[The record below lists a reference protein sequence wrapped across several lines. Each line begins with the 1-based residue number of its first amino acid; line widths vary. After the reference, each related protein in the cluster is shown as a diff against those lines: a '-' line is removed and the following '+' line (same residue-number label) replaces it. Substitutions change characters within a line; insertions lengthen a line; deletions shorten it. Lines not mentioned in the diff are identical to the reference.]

1 MGNIHNNP
9 SITTETNDYIA
20 KSSHGKTDA
29 KFRKSK
35 VSIFKKIIN
44 YLSKKIGISSKKS
57 INKKLQDRTITTQ
70 KPLNN
75 SYSYANNSNQQ
86 QAKIPNYS
94 EEVFEY
100 WDATK
105 AQQPSQESAI
115 NEFYANRLGLTKT
128 SYDTDEPIFED
139 PKDLIKANNYQDA
152 TDKSIYENLR
162 DLQEEYQYNDPDYVN
177 TAEIRELRSGI
188 SQNSVTK
195 IESDMQVLKKNLEQR
210 QNNSAQ
216 TQILFEETVE
226 DFNNISKASPNFRNS
241 SDKTITADDK
251 YKDIKCPKH
260 SSATKGHIYHANN
273 IELEFG
279 NYVAA
284 QGPYTGSPTTNA
296 KARGAKENI
305 AENFIALLAEKESAI
320 SVSLVKDTEFGVNS
334 RSKNDQLPPTEIGE
348 TLEIAEIKSD
358 GEVIR
363 EKTTIKKLDS
373 IEYKDMK
380 LKTDIFSINGKTH
393 IRVYDLD
400 WEDKTGGN
408 PERLSA
414 ISMFVEKLRTLPELA
429 DRKDKPVTVNCNA
442 GVGRT
447 GTFIM
452 INNMTRKYLEGSG
465 THTLENVI
473 SDIKTARE
481 QRPLMVQK
489 AEQLETLNTV
499 VDRSTELFKPL
510 AEQFNLSIESK

>member
-1 MGNIHNNP
+1 MGNIHNN
-9 SITTETNDYIA
+9 SSVTTGTNNYTANI
-20 KSSHGKTDA
+20 SNNKTNA
-29 KFRKSK
+29 KFHKSK

-44 YLSKKIGISSKKS
+44 YISKKLGISSKKS
-57 INKKLQDRTITTQ
+57 TGKKLQERKITTQ
-70 KPLNN
+70 NLRNNNHSYINN
-75 SYSYANNSNQQ
+75 SGQQ
-86 QAKIPNYS
+86 QSKISNDS
-94 EEVFEY
+94 EGAFEY

-105 AQQPSQESAI
+105 AQQPSQKNAI
-115 NEFYANRLGLTKT
+115 NEFYASRLGLTKT
-128 SYDTDEPIFED
+128 SYATDESIFAD
-139 PKDLIKANNYQDA
+139 PQDLIKSNNYQDA
-152 TDKSIYENLR
+152 TNKTSYATDEPVYENLK
-162 DLQEEYQYNDPDYVN
+162 DLQYDPDYVN
-177 TAEIRELRSGI
+177 TAEARELWSGV
-188 SQNSVTK
+188 SQASITEIKN
-195 IESDMQVLKKNLEQR
+195 DMQILKKNLTQT
-210 QNNSAQ
+210 QNNSEQAN
-216 TQILFEETVE
+216 TLFSNARE
-226 DFNNISKASPNFRNS
+226 DFEKITQASPNFQKS
-241 SDKTITADDK
+241 LDETITADDK

-284 QGPYTGSPTTNA
+284 QGPYTGSPTANA

-305 AENFIALLAEKESAI
+305 AENFIALLAETDSAI
-320 SVSLVKDTEFGVNS
+320 SVSLVKDTEFGANS

-380 LKTDIFSINGKTH
+380 LKVDVFSINGKTH
-393 IRVYDLD
+393 VRVYDLD

-452 INNMTRKYLEGSG
+452 INNMTRKYLKKS
-465 THTLENVI
+465 TPHSIQDVIDNV
-473 SDIKTARE
+473 KEARKN
-481 QRPLMVQK
+481 RPMMVQK
-489 AEQLETLNTV
+489 ASQLETLYNV
-499 VDRSTELFKPL
+499 VDSSDKLFKPL
-510 AEQFNLSIESK
+510 AKQFGIG